1 MSELDPERLSG
12 SCRALTNSPPSWAL
26 LIYAQHP
33 REAHA
38 PAVRVLL
45 FLWSTQTHG
54 LAWLSQMRRAMK
66 RVMFA
71 MLLCALGP
79 AQASAQNEV
88 SQLLLEWDE
97 DQRNEAFT
105 HMLWDS
111 DRKCDHVIQTI
122 FNGAFLGVDEWDVL
136 CRDGRSYLVSVL
148 GDLNDTIITSLS
160 CSELAATSRRLLR
173 EAGSTGQV
181 TVCKIRWGAAGGHR
195 GHAADKPVMPQ

>member
-1 MSELDPERLSG
+1 M
-12 SCRALTNSPPSWAL
+12 ALPNETRHEAGDVRDAVVRSWAGTG
-26 LIYAQHP
+26 
-33 REAHA
+33 
-38 PAVRVLL
+38 V
-45 FLWSTQTHG
+45 
-54 LAWLSQMRRAMK
+54 
-66 RVMFA
+66 
-71 MLLCALGP
+71 C
-79 AQASAQNEV
+79 QNEV

-111 DRKCDHVIQTI
+111 DRKCDHVNQTI
-122 FNGAFLGVDEWDVL
+122 FNGAFLGVDEWEVL
-136 CRDGRSYLVSVL
+136 CRDGRSFLVSVL

-173 EAGSTGQV
+173 EAGSTGRV